1 MQKHYTA
8 DYLTKKI
15 VQNDGAVPQ
24 YYVEDCHEAII
35 EPETFDRVQDMIAQR
50 SRERHFSGA
59 TIFSTKIRC
68 SECGGWFG
76 SKVWH
81 STDQY
86 RRIIW
91 RCNAKYG
98 GKANRCKTPH
108 VTEEEVKAAFIR
120 AINKLIADR
129 STLLADLREVQQTY
143 GGTEEL
149 DQRLRELD
157 ERLNAEADAVQA
169 LIARNAKVAQN
180 QDDYSAAYDAAVSR
194 YEATKAE
201 RDQVAADIRQRG
213 IRRREFERF
222 IDELE
227 KLPEAVPVF
236 DEALWGSLVEY
247 VTVSKDKTMV
257 FTLLGGTET
266 TA

>member
-1 MQKHYTA
+1 M
-8 DYLTKKI
+8 I
-15 VQNDGAVPQ
+15 V
-24 YYVEDCHEAII
+24 
-35 EPETFDRVQDMIAQR
+35 QR

-227 KLPEAVPVF
+227 KLPEAVPEF

-266 TA
+266 TD